1 MLLVAAWRRLLVAGV
16 ALAGLWTAV
25 LWVAPSTPS
34 TAPAQPSLRVA
45 AQPTAV
51 PVSETGALR
60 AVVRSGLAAPGGG
73 RFDRFDVTSQP
84 IVAPVNARGQVA
96 FYATVL
102 RAPAREG
109 IFLAEAGHVTKV
121 AAFGDSVPGGG
132 TLAEFGAHPVPSLNI
147 VGHVAFGAQ
156 IAGGRA
162 TEGVFLAGADRLRA
176 IALAGDDAPGVPAGV
191 LVGFDAPALNDND
204 ELAFVASVRRGRD
217 LLDVLYFWNGQRLQR
232 LVAEGDRLLRIGGT
246 MDKIGEPALNNSGVI
261 AFPAAIFKGPALG
274 GIFVTG
280 ARDLRL
286 LVGAGDRAPSGAMIL
301 RFSERVAID
310 DEDGVAFGTYL
321 GKDGVTREAV
331 LRVGPEGL
339 AEIAVEGALAPGGG
353 RYAGFGPWPTAA
365 PGGVTAFIAALDGG
379 PGALAAFAGVA
390 GDMKRVA
397 AVGETLPQGELIGRF
412 AANGVAVA
420 GPGGAL
426 TFATVAE
433 AEGERNAIYCRCP
446 GPAR

>member
-132 TLAEFGAHPVPSLNI
+132 TLAEFGAHPLPSLNI

-379 PGALAAFAGVA
+379 PGSLAAFAGVA